1 MRELIKELLHQGDKG
16 HWPEPPTEAE
26 IEKFHL
32 SEDAKDGPTF
42 DNFCLDFSHTSPR
55 DSLWNQRASEI
66 IAEQYGLSYDTD
78 FTADEIR
85 NEFLDRLKR
94 IRDDYHKYV
103 DSNGAG
109 STARSRGR
117 ASAEVT
123 KRRQRRGKRVGTVR
137 LHMT

>member
-1 MRELIKELLHQGDKG
+1 MRELIKELLHQGDKD

-26 IEKFHL
+26 IENFRL

-42 DNFCLDFSHTSPR
+42 DNFRLDFSHTSPR
-55 DSLWNQRASEI
+55 DSLWNQCASEI

-78 FTADEIR
+78 FTADEIG
-85 NEFLDRLKR
+85 NEFLTRLKR
-94 IRDDYHKYV
+94 IRDDYRKYV
-103 DSNGAG
+103 DSNEAG

-117 ASAEVT
+117 ASADT
-123 KRRQRRGKRVGTVR
+123 KRRQRRGKRVSTVR